1 MAGDT
6 HGLESKQSF
15 TESSKVI
22 KVGKLQVVAIFD
34 LVERLLQWNWNLLHD
49 LTNMDVEYHEHI
61 KFEAEQEKLKQ
72 GVNLNFGASRQPKVT
87 LSTQAGSDMRSEA
100 MSSFLQGP
108 TLVQELGRE
117 SFFSNPSA
125 AIQKTKDWF
134 YNREQQLDVF
144 DEEEENETSF
154 RDIIQIIQ
162 ESWNDDMLLQMDE
175 INLTVPSDL
184 KDQEASTLNI
194 SVGLDLNVK
203 YATET
208 KAVYDITNEDQ
219 PIKVEEELQKSDWVQ
234 NIQLKK
240 LRLFMSGENLLEQNP
255 DKVGR

>member
-1 MAGDT
+1 M
-6 HGLESKQSF
+6 
-15 TESSKVI
+15 I

-72 GVNLNFGASRQPKVT
+72 GANLNFGANRQPKGT

-100 MSSFLQGP
+100 LSNFLQGP

-117 SFFSNPSA
+117 SFFSNPSV

-134 YNREQQLDVF
+134 YSREQQLDAL

-154 RDIIQIIQ
+154 RDIIQIIL
-162 ESWNDDMLLQMDE
+162 ESWNDDMLLQMEE
-175 INLTVPSDL
+175 INLIVPSDL
-184 KDQEASTLNI
+184 KDNEASILNI

-219 PIKVEEELQKSDWVQ
+219 PIKVEEEL
-234 NIQLKK
+234 
-240 LRLFMSGENLLEQNP
+240 
-255 DKVGR
+255 